1 MKKFVCIHGH
11 FYQPPRENA
20 WLEMIEQQ
28 DSAFP
33 YHDWNE
39 RIAFECYGPN
49 AYSRILNHGG
59 EIINIVNNYS
69 RISFNFGPTL
79 LQWLQAYAPDIYLS
93 ILRADKI
100 SALMNHGH
108 GSALAQVYNHM
119 IMPLACARDKETQV
133 VWGIRD
139 FEFRFGRKPE
149 GMWLAETAVD
159 TDTLEVLAEHGIA
172 FTILAPRQA
181 AAVRSIGASEW
192 EDVSGEKVDTTKPY
206 LCKLPSGKSIA
217 LFFYNGMLSREV
229 AFGGILSDGKVFAD
243 TLIKALPDHRGGLIH
258 IATDGESYGHHHLHG
273 DMALAFCLDYLEKNS
288 DTVLIN
294 YGGFLEKFPP
304 EDEVKIFENSSWSC
318 AHGIERWRSD
328 CGCNSGN
335 KPGWHQKW
343 RKPLREALDFLRDE
357 LAVFYEQKLAEFT
370 NDPWKARNEYIHV
383 VLKRDEASTD
393 AFIRRNCSFIP
404 EGEKKTTFLRMLEM
418 QRQLLLMYTS
428 CAWFFDDISGIET
441 IQVLQYA
448 DRAIQLAESE
458 TGKNFLPDFL
468 QLLSKAPTN
477 DLEYKDGAYIHEYFV
492 SKSRLTLSSVG
503 MHYAVASLFEAF
515 PESIDICNYR
525 AESEDYERLESGV
538 FRVAVGKTTVRSNIT
553 FSIKQFYFAVLYLG
567 QHHIIGNA
575 QSEMEEEQYNL
586 MKSSIT
592 NAFSSSRIEDVIG
605 AMQLYFGPEKFSLW
619 SLFRDEQ
626 RKVLNQ
632 IVKNDLMQAEDSYRK
647 IFNRNADIMKVLKQA
662 GFPVPK
668 TFYNNL
674 ETVLN
679 MEIKDFFKQ
688 EKFFVSRLEKLSS
701 EVKTWN
707 ITLDKEEIAF
717 YAAQKIL
724 FLLESLR
731 THLFETK
738 YIASINRALAVLD
751 KLEIAPDTWKSQ
763 NAFFYIAPK
772 IIESLETADLVSS
785 KKEEYRR
792 QLKQLAGYLK
802 VSI

>member
-294 YGGFLEKFPP
+294 YGAFLEKFPP

-668 TFYNNL
+668 TFYK
-674 ETVLN
+674 N